1 VLACLLVGAPESW
14 AQAEPPPNILLI
26 IADDMGLDASPCH
39 RLGAEKPE
47 MPVLEAMCR
56 DGLVFDNVS
65 AQPTCSPTRATI
77 LTGRYGFRTG
87 VLSQIGPDAT
97 SGGIRPDALSIQAL
111 LDAQAPT
118 PYAHAVIGKW
128 HLSDST
134 NGGDDDPEVM
144 GVGFYSG
151 LIAGAV
157 RDYYHFTLTTEGES
171 REVDGYA
178 TTVFTDIAIDWLAEQ
193 DEPWFLWLAYNAPH
207 TPFHLPPPGLHNREL
222 ADDEAAI
229 RADPLPYYLAAL
241 EALDHEMGRLIASLD
256 PEERDNTIVIFI
268 GDNGTPG
275 EVAQTPYARGRAKGT
290 LYPGGIGVP
299 MVVSGARVTRGG
311 ERESALVNT
320 TDLFATIADLAGAD
334 ADAAEDGKSFAPLL
348 SGEDFEGRQFVYA
361 DYKATEGPPGML
373 RNNGWTIR
381 KGAHQLLAL
390 DSGLRAL
397 FDVAADPGGATNL
410 LDSSGADAAAVAT
423 ELEAMAAELRD
434 SP

>member
-1 VLACLLVGAPESW
+1 MFPGRRRRVVW
-14 AQAEPPPNILLI
+14 AQAGPPPNILMV
-26 IADDMGLDASPCH
+26 IADDKGLDASPCH
-39 RLGAEKPE
+39 GLGADKPE

-56 DGLVFDNVS
+56 NGLVFDNVW

-87 VLSQIGPDAT
+87 VLSQLGPGAA
-97 SGGIRPDALSIQAL
+97 SGGIRPDELSIQAL
-111 LDAQAPT
+111 LDRQAPT

-134 NGGDDDPEVM
+134 NGGDDNPEVM
-144 GVGFYSG
+144 EVGFYSG

-157 RDYYHFTLTTEGES
+157 RDYYRFTLTTGGES

-207 TPFHLPPPGLHNREL
+207 TPFHVPPAGLHSREL

-229 RADPLPYYLAAL
+229 QADPLPYYLAAL
-241 EALDHEMGRLIASLD
+241 EALDHEMGRLIASLA

-275 EVAQTPYARGRAKGT
+275 QVAQSPYTRRTVKGT

-299 MVVSGARVTRGG
+299 MVVSGARVTRAG
-311 ERESALVNT
+311 ERENALVNT
-320 TDLFATIADLAGAD
+320 TDLFATVADLAGAG
-334 ADAAEDGKSFAPLL
+334 ADTGEDGKSFAPLL
-348 SGEDFEGRQFVYA
+348 SGEDFEGRQSVYA
-361 DYKATEGPPGML
+361 DYQASEGPAGML
-373 RNNGWTIR
+373 RNNGWSIR
-381 KGAHQLLAL
+381 EGRYQLLTL
-390 DSGLRAL
+390 ESGVRAL
-397 FDVAADPGGATNL
+397 FDVAADPGGAINL
-410 LDSSGADAAAVAT
+410 LDNGGANAPAIAG
-423 ELEAMAAELRD
+423 ELEALASEIRE
-434 SP
+434 